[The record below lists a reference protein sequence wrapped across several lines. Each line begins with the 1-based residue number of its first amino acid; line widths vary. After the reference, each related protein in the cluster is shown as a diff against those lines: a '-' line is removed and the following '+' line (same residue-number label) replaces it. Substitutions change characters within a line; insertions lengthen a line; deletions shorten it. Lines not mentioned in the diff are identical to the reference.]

1 MVSMQSIILIVSF
14 FFIKYHDDVVKWKHF
29 PRYWSFMRG
38 IHRSPVNSPHK
49 GQWRGALMFSLI
61 YAWIN
66 GWVNN
71 REVGDLSRNRAH
83 HDVIIMTSARK
94 GMYRSDDQM
103 WSAGLINFV
112 FTEILWGFNS
122 ERVFILW
129 CRHAWWLLHWLYIAW
144 FQGKCTISKHIFS
157 DCYLEHFSQN
167 SWPWLRCPSMLDCKK
182 TLCCHC
188 LNDACQRYVW
198 SAIQGP
204 EPTSGPWWRHQM
216 ETFSALLALCAGK
229 SLVIGEFPAQRPLT
243 RSFDVFLDLL
253 LNKPLSKQSWGWW
266 FETLSRSLWC
276 HCNAVV
282 YFSIAD
288 NGIFWEI

>member
-1 MVSMQSIILIVSF
+1 
-14 FFIKYHDDVVKWKHF
+14 
-29 PRYWSFMRG
+29 
-38 IHRSPVNSPHK
+38 
-49 GQWRGALMFSLI
+49 
-61 YAWIN
+61 
-66 GWVNN
+66 
-71 REVGDLSRNRAH
+71 
-83 HDVIIMTSARK
+83 MTSLKWHLLEREYNIVMIK
-94 GMYRSDDQM
+94 CGLQDQ
-103 WSAGLINFV
+103 STLFLLKSYEALILKEFSYCGV
-112 FTEILWGFNS
+112 VMHGDYCIG
-122 ERVFILW
+122 
-129 CRHAWWLLHWLYIAW
+129 YIVW